1 MSEVLGGYFDPI
13 DAAGYQAFAQTAE
26 AAGWYQFTDPAATLP
41 QLAGLVI
48 PQDAEGIFI
57 QAVTEL
63 EFCLSPASTAG
74 NPVPMTLPALGTLVL
89 SGRRSL
95 RNFCVKLPAAGGAF
109 VIQWQTGA
117 VGPQV
122 LINLPR
128 QGAPGPP
135 GPPGGLSQIV
145 VAHTVHVMKNG
156 NDGSGTRER
165 LDLPFVTITAAEAA
179 ALPGDEIV
187 IWGHVPYAEGGFTKV
202 DISYRLMGAIIQTPT
217 TEQATF
223 EPTTPGTIRICGNGQ
238 LNHDGNAG
246 SPTFV
251 ILGAEDVHFD
261 IDADLNNA
269 EGSGIAAD
277 AGTITIRGNITVN
290 GTNAY
295 GLNGFDQATVYGNIV
310 ATGSGSEGVHQIVRN
325 ANTVI
330 HGTVIG
336 GLMGVYQDRSGQSVT
351 IFGNVFGTNGVGAQ
365 CANGFQ
371 AIFGNCSSTF
381 GEGAIC
387 LAGEQ
392 VIHGEVTS
400 PANAGAR
407 CTGGAQTIYGNVVT
421 TEPAAA
427 YAAAECNG
435 GRQEIHGNA
444 VGFIYAGAASFGGI
458 QVIHGD
464 AVTFEGYGALCYQ
477 SEQTIYG
484 NATNEI
490 GTGAAC
496 IEGTQIVYGN
506 AITQTDAGAYCE
518 TNGIQVIKGN
528 AISEGASGAFVA
540 LGGTQT
546 INGNAQSFNATG
558 ADCSGPS
565 TQVIIGDAIST
576 NGVGAVNTQG
586 AQTIHGDVI
595 GITFGSLNNEDA
607 TTTIHGDVLTTGATI
622 AGVQT
627 THNTA
632 RLKVMGNITTTNGP
646 AAHCL
651 DGTIQLYGDT
661 FSENSHG
668 ILCNAGIVTS
678 YGDNTSEGVI
688 TDANGA
694 IARGGRVFIHG
705 NCYSV
710 AGAAAK
716 TQNGG
721 FMVVFGNVHSVQ
733 RWGAFVFTGG
743 ELIIHGDASSDQLP
757 GAWLQGLTFGNGI
770 MRLYGR
776 TYTNAI
782 AEHAVIVSA
791 SAGNVLHLMAS
802 ARLEAGAT
810 ALYSVDI
817 DGAGTETINSY
828 QASGN
833 LIVGPGVTVN
843 GTFNVIT

>member
-57 QAVTEL
+57 QAVTDL

-135 GPPGGLSQIV
+135 GPPGGLSQV
-145 VAHTVHVMKNG
+145 VIAHTIHVMKNG

-165 LDLPFVTITAAEAA
+165 LDLPFVTITAAEAV

-223 EPTTPGTIRICGNGQ
+223 EPTTPGTIRISGNGQ

-269 EGSGIAAD
+269 EGSGIGAD
-277 AGTITIRGNITVN
+277 AGTITLRGNITVN
-290 GTNAY
+290 GRNAY

-310 ATGSGSEGVHQIVRN
+310 ATGSGSEAVHQVLKDAITTIHGN
-325 ANTVI
+325 AN
-330 HGTVIG
+330 GD
-336 GLMGVYQDRSGQSVT
+336 LMGVYQDRSGQSVT

-365 CANGFQ
+365 CADGIQ
-371 AIFGNCSSTF
+371 TIFGNCSSTF

-387 LAGEQ
+387 VAGEQ
-392 VIHGEVTS
+392 VIHGEVSS

-407 CTGGAQTIYGNVVT
+407 CIGGAQTIHGNVVT
-421 TEPAAA
+421 IEPVGS

-444 VGFIYAGAASFGGI
+444 VGNIYAGAASFAGI

-464 AVTFEGYGALCYQ
+464 ATTIDGYGALCFE
-477 SEQTIYG
+477 SEQTIH
-484 NATNEI
+484 
-490 GTGAAC
+490 
-496 IEGTQIVYGN
+496 GN
-506 AITQTDAGAYCE
+506 AISGSGIGAGCITGIQSVRGNAISNDEYAAYCE
-518 TNGIQVIKGN
+518 TNGVQVIGGNATSQDNLGAYAVNDATQTIKGN
-528 AISEGASGAFVA
+528 ATSTNAVGAQAEGNSIQVIYGDATSGA
-540 LGGTQT
+540 T
-546 INGNAQSFNATG
+546 
-558 ADCSGPS
+558 
-565 TQVIIGDAIST
+565 
-576 NGVGAVNTQG
+576 VGAVNTAS

-607 TTTIHGDVLTTGATI
+607 TTTIHGDVLTTGATT

-627 THNTA
+627 TRNTA

-776 TYTNAI
+776 TYTNATG
-782 AEHAVIVSA
+782 EHAVIVSA
-791 SAGNVLHLMAS
+791 GGGNVLDLMAS

-810 ALYSVDI
+810 SLYSVDI